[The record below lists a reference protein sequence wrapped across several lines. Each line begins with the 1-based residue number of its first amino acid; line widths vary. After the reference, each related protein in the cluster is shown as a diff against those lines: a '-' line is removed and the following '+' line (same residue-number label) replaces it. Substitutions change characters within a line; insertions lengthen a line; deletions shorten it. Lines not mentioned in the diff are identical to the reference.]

1 MSITVSLNGKEIVCV
16 YAKFTITHTSN
27 SAKQFHDL
35 ARIAHH
41 AIDKAFKDLSTVKLT
56 VKQEGGAK

>member
-1 MSITVSLNGKEIVCV
+1 MTLEVNINCREIVRLT
-16 YAKFTITHTSN
+16 ATWSSSG
-27 SAKQFHDL
+27 SANIAQQFHDL

-41 AIDKAFKDLSTVKLT
+41 AIDKAFKDLSTASLT

>member
-1 MSITVSLNGKEIVCV
+1 MIIDVSINDKKIVSVTAGWSS
-16 YAKFTITHTSN
+16 TGTSN
-27 SAKQFHDL
+27 TAAQFHDL

-41 AIDKAFKDLSTVKLT
+41 AIDKAFKDLTTVKLT

>member
-1 MSITVSLNGKEIVCV
+1 MTLEVFINGKEIVKL
-16 YAKFTITHTSN
+16 AASWN
-27 SAKQFHDL
+27 SSGSANIANQFHDL

-41 AIDKAFKDLSTVKLT
+41 AIDKSFKDLSTVKLT

>member
-1 MSITVSLNGKEIVCV
+1 MSLDVVINGKPIVSLK
-16 YAKFTITHTSN
+16 AAWN
-27 SAKQFHDL
+27 SSGSANIARQFHDL

-41 AIDKAFKDLSTVKLT
+41 AIDKAFKDLSTVELT

>member
-1 MSITVSLNGKEIVCV
+1 MTLDVFINGKAIVKLG
-16 YAKFTITHTSN
+16 ATWNSSGTANISN
-27 SAKQFHDL
+27 QFHDL

-41 AIDKAFKDLSTVKLT
+41 AIDKAFKDLSTDKLT